1 MLLVMENAQDITLN
15 EVIKLYADVLYKVC
29 VDIYNYMRFE
39 QKIKEKHT
47 KILKS
52 VSPEGSVQFI
62 RSVVSDSL

>member
-47 KILKS
+47 KIVKF

>member
-39 QKIKEKHT
+39 QNIKENHT
-47 KILKS
+47 KIVKS
-52 VSPEGSVQFI
+52 VSPEGSVQFS
-62 RSVVSDSL
+62 RSVMSDS